1 MMPERAA
8 RKAAIV
14 DDADASVED
23 EDDILPESNDA
34 DVVNLGR
41 YGMEVIAP
49 PLELPAPGGWD
60 DAQTLVGSD
69 EAATATEAP
78 TTAPKTAPRPA
89 PRSAEKSDA
98 GGSSHKKKFLRPLS
112 DKKNTDNKPSPLTAK
127 TPVAKVASPVTALR
141 RTRRRQ
147 ENVDEYDF
155 SPELDVAEA
164 PVRVSKKAKGKR

>member
-1 MMPERAA
+1 
-8 RKAAIV
+8 
-14 DDADASVED
+14 
-23 EDDILPESNDA
+23 
-34 DVVNLGR
+34 
-41 YGMEVIAP
+41 MEVIAP

-164 PVRVSKKAKGKR
+164 PLRVSKKAKGKR